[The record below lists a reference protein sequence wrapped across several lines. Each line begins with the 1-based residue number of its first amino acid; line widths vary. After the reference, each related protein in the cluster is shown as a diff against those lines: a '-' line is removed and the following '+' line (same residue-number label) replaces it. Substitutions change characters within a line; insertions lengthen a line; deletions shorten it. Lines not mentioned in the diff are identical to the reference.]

1 MTPMSKLF
9 AVLVGINDYPENPL
23 SQCVNDVSKMK
34 TYLNQ
39 LSDSFEEIHV
49 TSLVDHEAVKSNV
62 INALKETLSQAS
74 DNDTGLFYYSGHGAQ
89 EKANGLFP
97 SEYDGL
103 LECLVCMYEDA
114 DKDDFLLADKELRYI
129 FSKFKN
135 SPHLVSVFD
144 CCHSGDM
151 MRNMIEEAQSIGA
164 KRRLVKQF
172 PPRAFEKFDF
182 SKDEQLMDA
191 SIFQSENI
199 NSLIPLKPHIHI
211 AACLAS
217 QVSWEDEKGGVLT
230 RYLIK
235 LLENNNH
242 ALNYQDIAKY
252 AKISLK
258 SVTDKKQTPIVE
270 VKAGGKMDLFQNWL
284 GMDRPLVAG
293 GKLVHNNIEGWHY
306 TNGSLMGLKEGMEL
320 EFDIDENSKGLTT
333 IASCDLEKSLVVDPL
348 EKGFHLDFE
357 KSYPARTT
365 STTYDTL
372 VLGIQNLD
380 KDEENETLLKEII
393 KGIEKVELTEGAGAE
408 FQYTIF
414 NQCLYVSKVNDP
426 FRPLTEQIDLLGED
440 IELKPLIQHHL
451 KSITKWNHFNT
462 LNNPAEPVKPLVS
475 ISFSPDGDD
484 QWLKQDLVNGSFELT
499 GVTRSDVLKKF
510 RKKVRVRVTNTG
522 HDPLFVTAFVLSD
535 DFSINT
541 GLFESESEELSG
553 DKPFREVLAHRKEN
567 FSLSFGEEQEV
578 YNWKSNSIKFKFI
591 VSTEDFSASFGDIAQ
606 AGLASAIVLDDKPRS
621 IKQFRGNFN
630 DEPLDEKE
638 EKWAVY
644 TFEVNVINP
653 RYNEITGKLKEFWSI
668 YENDE
673 LVGPFISKL
682 YFESKQEAFDT
693 ASFTLENKNG
703 VGQNAKDLLTIKKN
717 IGNFLDNSLRWR
729 KFKKARKIMPAAP
742 IIVAEGDSWFLYP
755 ILVKDTLDYV
765 AEAFPLRS
773 LAAAG
778 AELQEY
784 KSSGQL
790 LTEIDKLNPSYVLIS
805 GGGNDVVG
813 PEVQFLLLDDVGEGK
828 NPEDYLNAAKYAAK
842 RKSLME
848 LYNFFFE
855 EIKQKASV
863 KHTFV
868 HGYANVKSAF
878 DDIKIIE
885 KGWVNRYMLNKGM
898 QSTDDRQKLIL
909 YLVDNFN
916 DDLSKLVKQHDHITY
931 LDMRPLVNDDE
942 WYDEIHPNNAG
953 FKKVGQKFID
963 AIKSFES

>member
-1 MTPMSKLF
+1 MSKLF
-9 AVLVGINDYPENPL
+9 AVLVGVNAYPENPL
-23 SQCVNDVSKMK
+23 SQCVNDVSKME

-39 LSDSFEEIHV
+39 LGDSFDEINI
-49 TSLVDHEAVKSNV
+49 TSLVDHEAIKPNV
-62 INALKETLSQAS
+62 INALNENLSLAG
-74 DNDTGLFYYSGHGAQ
+74 DNDTALFYYSGHGAQ
-89 EKANGLFP
+89 EKTDGRFP
-97 SEYDGL
+97 SEHDGL
-103 LECLVCMYEDA
+103 LECLVCMYKDS

-129 FSKFKN
+129 FSQFPN
-135 SPHLVSVFD
+135 NPHLVSVFD

-151 MRNMIEEAQSIGA
+151 MRNMLEEEQESGT

-172 PPRAFEKFDF
+172 PPRPFERFDF
-182 SKDEQLMDA
+182 IKDEQLSDDT
-191 SIFQSENI
+191 IFQNQNI
-199 NSLIPLKPHIHI
+199 NDVIPIKPHIHV

-242 ALNYQDIAKY
+242 ALSYQDIAKY

-258 SVTDKKQTPIVE
+258 SVTEKKQTPIVE
-270 VKAGGKMDLFQNWL
+270 VKGGNKMDLFQNWL

-306 TNGSLMGLKEGMEL
+306 TNGSLMGLKKGMEL
-320 EFDIDENSKGLTT
+320 EFDIDENTKGITT
-333 IASCDLEKSLVVDPL
+333 IALCDLEKSLVIDPF
-348 EKGFHLDFE
+348 EKGFQLDFE
-357 KSYPARTT
+357 KSYAARTT
-365 STTYDTL
+365 MTTYETL
-372 VLGIQNLD
+372 GLAIQNLD
-380 KDEENETLLKEII
+380 KDEENEAALKTII
-393 KGIEKVELTEGAGAE
+393 TDYEKVELTSLANAD
-408 FQYTIF
+408 FQYNIF

-426 FRPLTEQIDLLGED
+426 FRPLTEQIDLLGEAL
-440 IELKPLIQHHL
+440 ILKPLIEDHL
-451 KSITKWNHFNT
+451 KTITKWNHFNT
-462 LNNPAEPVKPLVS
+462 LNNPSEPELPLVS

-484 QWLKQDLVNGSFELT
+484 QWLKQDMVNQSIELI
-499 GVTRSDVLKKF
+499 GVSRSDVLRKF
-510 RKKVRVRVTNTG
+510 RKKVKVRVTNTG

-541 GLFESESEELSG
+541 GLFETECEELSG
-553 DKPFREVLAHRKEN
+553 EKPFREVLAHRKEN

-591 VSTEDFSASFGDIAQ
+591 VSTDDFSASFGDIAQ

-621 IKQFRGNFN
+621 TKQFKGNFD

-644 TFEVNVINP
+644 TFEVNVVNP
-653 RYNEITGKLKEFWSI
+653 KYNEISGKLKEFWPI
-668 YENDE
+668 YEQDE

-693 ASFTLENKNG
+693 TSFTLENKNG
-703 VGQNAKDLLTIKKN
+703 AGQNAKDLLTIKKN
-717 IGNFLDNSLRWR
+717 IGNFLDNSLRLR

-742 IIVAEGDSWFLYP
+742 VIVAEGDSWFLYP

-765 AEAFPLRS
+765 SEAFPLRS

-790 LTEIDKLNPSYVLIS
+790 LNEIDKLNPSYVLIS

-828 NPEDYLNAAKYAAK
+828 EPEDYLDAEKYAEK

-848 LYNFFFE
+848 LYDFFFE
-855 EIKQKASV
+855 EIKKKVSV

-868 HGYANVKSAF
+868 HGYANVKSTF
-878 DDIKIIE
+878 DNIKMIE
-885 KGWVNRYMLNKGM
+885 KGWVNKYMLNKGM
-898 QSTDDRQKLIL
+898 QSAEDRQKLIL

-916 DDLSKLVKQHDHITY
+916 EDLSKLVAIHDHVTY

-942 WYDEIHPNNAG
+942 WFDEIHPNDAG